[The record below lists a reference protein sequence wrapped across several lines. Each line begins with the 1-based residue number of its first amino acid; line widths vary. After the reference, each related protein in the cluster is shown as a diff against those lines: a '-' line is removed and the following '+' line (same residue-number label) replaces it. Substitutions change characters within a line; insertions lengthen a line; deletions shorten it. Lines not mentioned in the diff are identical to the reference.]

1 MSNKIRR
8 KTLAVLKAL
17 VVPVVLIIIWQ
28 IGGSQGWIK
37 TTAISTPA
45 KIIAKMVEMI
55 QKGSLQKN
63 IFISLK
69 RVIIGFVIG
78 AGLGILLGTVL
89 GVFKSINSYL
99 RLIMDLLRPVP
110 VIVWVPVLIL
120 WIGIGE
126 GTKVIVIAIGTFWP
140 VFLNVMDGVMNV
152 NQKYL
157 EVATIF
163 CKDRR
168 NTIFKV
174 ILPAAVPYL
183 LSGIRIAS
191 GNALMGV
198 VGAEMFASSSGLGYM
213 VTFFREMNQ
222 PASMMVGVL
231 MIAILGA
238 LVNLVIQKLNK
249 KNMGV

>member
-1 MSNKIRR
+1 MSNKIRQ
-8 KTLAVLKAL
+8 KSLLILKAL
-17 VVPVVLIIIWQ
+17 IVPVILIIVWQ

-45 KIIAKMVEMI
+45 KIFAKMVEMI

-69 RVIIGFVIG
+69 RVIIGFAIG
-78 AGLGILLGTVL
+78 AGLGIILGTIL
-89 GVFKSINSYL
+89 GVFKSINAYL

-126 GTKVIVIAIGTFWP
+126 NTKVIVIAIGTFWP

-152 NQKYL
+152 SQKYL

-163 CKDRR
+163 CKDRKD
-168 NTIFKV
+168 TVFKV
-174 ILPAAVPYL
+174 ILPAAIPYL

-231 MIAILGA
+231 MIAVLGA
-238 LVNLVIQKLNK
+238 LVNVVIQKFNNK
-249 KNMGV
+249 NKGV

>member
-168 NTIFKV
+168 DTIFKV